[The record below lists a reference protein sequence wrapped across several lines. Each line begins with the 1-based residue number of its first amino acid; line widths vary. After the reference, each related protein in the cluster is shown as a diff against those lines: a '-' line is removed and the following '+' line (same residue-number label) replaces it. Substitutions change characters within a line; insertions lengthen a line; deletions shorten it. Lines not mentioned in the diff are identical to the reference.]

1 MEVLVTIH
9 SSDVPVVAMGTMVV
23 DWVNFFAQIVDAE
36 LPRGSERKVLLDT
49 CLALTEYIASREEG
63 FVFAPA
69 VCAAGAVVAASYF
82 LLTECR
88 EKVLNTLAR
97 EAGSAPSVAAW
108 REQSALQQLA
118 AAKAAAGDLLLRLV
132 SRRRFV
138 GLLGTHCAA
147 FCVPSMSSGCASLAL
162 VVPPRALFGLVD
174 FWVGLVDFWE
184 CLDLFIVVFTG
195 GL

>member
-97 EAGSAPSVAAW
+97 EAGSAPSEICRVA
-108 REQSALQQLA
+108 RHALR
-118 AAKAAAGDLLLRLV
+118 GILRPEYVERL
-132 SRRRFV
+132 
-138 GLLGTHCAA
+138 
-147 FCVPSMSSGCASLAL
+147 CVPRFGSSSKS
-162 VVPPRALFGLVD
+162 
-174 FWVGLVDFWE
+174 
-184 CLDLFIVVFTG
+184 IVWTS
-195 GL
+195 